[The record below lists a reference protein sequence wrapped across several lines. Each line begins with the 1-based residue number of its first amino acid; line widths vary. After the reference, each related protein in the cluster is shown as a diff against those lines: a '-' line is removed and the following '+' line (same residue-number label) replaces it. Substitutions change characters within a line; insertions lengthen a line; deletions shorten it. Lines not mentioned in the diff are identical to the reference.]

1 MGMMSF
7 IRHAKERYVA
17 FVEHQGFPI
26 IVTVCVAV
34 VTATA
39 VWTGNRREAYVSPT
53 PPAADHISAAQLL
66 QQSLKE
72 AATATP
78 APTETPRRWQTPL
91 ENITVL
97 QAYDAEK
104 MIQNSTTG
112 IWAIHDAIDL
122 KCTPGEKILAM
133 SDGIVL
139 AAGSDKLNGAW
150 LHIDHGDGI
159 EALYAGMA
167 MTGAYIPGDEVRLGA
182 VIGFAGAGSLAE
194 SHLQS
199 HLHLRVTQDGCAV
212 NPALLW
218 QAGL

>member
-1 MGMMSF
+1 MG
-7 IRHAKERYVA
+7 IKTILLHAKDRYTDFA
-17 FVEHQGFPI
+17 EHQGFPI
-26 IVTVCVAV
+26 IVTLCVAV
-34 VTATA
+34 ITATA
-39 VWTGNRREAYVSPT
+39 VWTGNRQEAYVSPT
-53 PPAADHISAAQLL
+53 PPVADHISAAQLL

-78 APTETPRRWQTPL
+78 APTETPRRWQAPL
-91 ENITVL
+91 EHITVL
-97 QAYDAEK
+97 QAYDAKK
-104 MIQNSTTG
+104 MIQNSTTS

-150 LHIDHGDGI
+150 LHIDHGNGI

-167 MTGAYIPGDEVRLGA
+167 VTGAYIPGDEVRLGA
-182 VIGFAGAGSLAE
+182 VIGFAGAESLAE
-194 SHLQS
+194 SHLPP

-212 NPALLW
+212 NPTLLM